1 MPQEIVLHCTFI
13 LDTES
18 MLQKTIKMLLLST
31 PVISAVLS
39 TPANAWGQNGHR
51 IVGEIASKHITDTTK
66 LALVPLLDG
75 DSLAQ
80 VATWADEMRSAPE
93 NFWQKKSSRWHYIN
107 FKEGDAKPHYDS
119 DAHHNKETVSDIL
132 EGMEYSISVLQN
144 QKASLAE
151 KQFALRFLVHLV
163 GDSHQPFHAGRGEDR
178 GGNNIS
184 VTFFGQDTNLH
195 SLWDTK
201 LIENENLSY
210 TEFAQFINTT
220 NQALITDY
228 LASSPSDWLIESNN
242 IASSLYKEN
251 ETNVSYSY
259 IYKNLPIVKTRLQ
272 QGGIR
277 LAGLLNNLFDKSA
290 KPLVKALKM
299 PTDSKL

>member
-1 MPQEIVLHCTFI
+1 
-13 LDTES
+13 
-18 MLQKTIKMLLLST
+18 MLLKTMKMLLLTT
-31 PVISAVLS
+31 PVISVLS
-39 TPANAWGQNGHR
+39 AAPAHAWGQNGHR
-51 IVGEIASKHITDTTK
+51 IVGELAAMHITDTTRD
-66 LALVPLLDG
+66 ALVPLLDG
-75 DSLAQ
+75 ESLPQ
-80 VATWADEMRSAPE
+80 IATWADEMRSAPE
-93 NFWQKKSSRWHYIN
+93 KFWQKKSSRWHYIN
-107 FKEGDAKPHYDS
+107 FAEDDAKPAYDAH
-119 DAHHNKETVSDIL
+119 AHHNKETVADIL
-132 EGMEYSISVLQN
+132 EGIEYSISVLKN
-144 QKASLAE
+144 EKASLAE

-163 GDSHQPFHAGRGEDR
+163 GDSHQPFHAGRSEDR
-178 GGNNIS
+178 GGNRIS

-210 TEFAQFINTT
+210 TEFAKFVDTS
-220 NQALITDY
+220 NQALIPDY

-242 IASSLYKEN
+242 IANSLYKEN

-277 LAGLLNNLFDKSA
+277 LAGLLNSLFDKSA

-299 PTDSKL
+299 PASSEL

>member
-1 MPQEIVLHCTFI
+1 MSFIVARNVEEINLRLKKMINKFICLVLMFSF
-13 LDTES
+13 LFPWG
-18 MLQKTIKMLLLST
+18 KT
-31 PVISAVLS
+31 
-39 TPANAWGQNGHR
+39 GHR
-51 IVGEIASKHITDTTK
+51 ASGEIAENYLTDKTRSEIK
-66 LALVPLLDG
+66 KILKDP
-75 DSLAQ
+75 SLA
-80 VATWADEMRSAPE
+80 VASTWADEMRSAPE
-93 NFWQKKSSRWHYIN
+93 KFWQKKSSRWHYIN

-119 DAHHNKETVSDIL
+119 HAHHNKETVSDIL

-144 QKASLAE
+144 KKASIGE

-220 NQALITDY
+220 N
-228 LASSPSDWLIESNN
+228 
-242 IASSLYKEN
+242 
-251 ETNVSYSY
+251 
-259 IYKNLPIVKTRLQ
+259 
-272 QGGIR
+272 
-277 LAGLLNNLFDKSA
+277 
-290 KPLVKALKM
+290 
-299 PTDSKL
+299 